1 MNIEERIKAM
11 IDVHEKWKIRN
22 WRLHGWFVLVSIILT
37 LVIPSLIGLSATL
50 TLPLNLN
57 ALIIILSGLAIIFQI
72 ADLVMKFGDRYRYHN
87 ARYKEYLILDLQRAT
102 NQLDD
107 LEAAK
112 RFEQI
117 LLRSPDEPA

>member
-50 TLPLNLN
+50 ILPFNLN
-57 ALIIILSGLAIIFQI
+57 TLIIILSGLAIIFQI
-72 ADLVMKFGDRYRYHN
+72 ADLVMKFSDRYRYHN
-87 ARYKEYLILDLQRAT
+87 RRYKEYLIIDLQRAS
-102 NQLDD
+102 NQIDD
-107 LEAAK
+107 LEDAK

-117 LLRSPDEPA
+117 LDNSPDEPA